1 MNAVQEIF
9 TSTVLKLCLFYALK
23 AVDKGLVQPKL
34 RKNPRE
40 EIYKKFQEAD
50 YATLEEIIKE
60 CEELTKTE

>member
-23 AVDKGLVQPKL
+23 AVDKDLV
-34 RKNPRE
+34 PRE

>member
-1 MNAVQEIF
+1 M
-9 TSTVLKLCLFYALK
+9 CLFYALES
-23 AVDKGLVQPKL
+23 VDKGLVLPKL